1 MFMSVEGMIINIKS
15 DSNCI
20 ASSDLTKTRFL
31 AACHRYLHT
40 KKTESEDYPSMAA
53 SPLLSKLVFD
63 DESPLYLYKLLMG
76 CGFQLQGDLFSS
88 PADKINIYQG
98 WLVQD
103 YLSML
108 HPNHEYHQI
117 AADKTFMQFLKS
129 EHAYKGGTLIAAA
142 RNLGDSSL
150 ESIKT
155 ENQVK
160 TLFEKAEQ
168 LKFA

>member
-1 MFMSVEGMIINIKS
+1 
-15 DSNCI
+15 
-20 ASSDLTKTRFL
+20 
-31 AACHRYLHT
+31 
-40 KKTESEDYPSMAA
+40 
-53 SPLLSKLVFD
+53 
-63 DESPLYLYKLLMG
+63 
-76 CGFQLQGDLFSS
+76 
-88 PADKINIYQG
+88 
-98 WLVQD
+98 
-103 YLSML
+103 
-108 HPNHEYHQI
+108 
-117 AADKTFMQFLKS
+117 MQFLKS